1 MINIIKSFKTINI
14 KYLNL
19 FLVFLEIYKNLL
31 LGSVLYSFY
40 IGFEEKYLTM
50 ISKLFYPIDLIGENI
65 YGILIVLISC
75 IFLLEKKYAEIFI
88 EGKYATLF
96 NVFIIMLNI
105 LSWATTLLYL
115 IIFVV
120 FANF

>member
-1 MINIIKSFKTINI
+1 MINIIKNFKTISI

-75 IFLLEKKYAEIFI
+75 IFLLEKK
-88 EGKYATLF
+88 
-96 NVFIIMLNI
+96 
-105 LSWATTLLYL
+105 
-115 IIFVV
+115 
-120 FANF
+120 